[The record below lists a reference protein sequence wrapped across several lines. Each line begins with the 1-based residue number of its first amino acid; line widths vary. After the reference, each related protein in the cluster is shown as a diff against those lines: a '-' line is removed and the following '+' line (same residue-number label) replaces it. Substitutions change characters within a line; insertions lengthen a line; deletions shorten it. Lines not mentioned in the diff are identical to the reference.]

1 MPRGT
6 ALPYYLAHGSVQRR
20 LERVRFGRAH
30 RCTTL
35 NPVGRVADLVIR
47 RAHDAGSRNPTCLS
61 LTIIGC
67 STRARQILAVGPSG
81 PAWAAMN
88 WVAIPF
94 EEARPKRRLQRGGE
108 RNCGNAAPSGFDGQ
122 AKVGI
127 AARKLS

>member
-67 STRARQILAVGPSG
+67 STRARQIWSLVLAVR
-81 PAWAAMN
+81 AAMN

-94 EEARPKRRLQRGGE
+94 EEARLKRRLQRGGE
-108 RNCGNAAPSGFDGQ
+108 RNCGNAAPSGLDGQ